1 MIDDLPGKL
10 IPSDPTSCLPLLW
23 VKNNK
28 TRFAFTVDLLCSAAE
43 IHCGLQ
49 PEIVLL
55 FIASMYCS
63 LLVFISSAIA
73 VHCYLVAQISSRYRL
88 DIAFNLLPVI
98 GVCWYCLPLV
108 LPSVG
113 IVFRCYCLPLVLP
126 SVGIA
131 FRWYSGLLVLPSV
144 GIGVYWYC
152 IPLLTRSLH
161 ISLYW

>member
-1 MIDDLPGKL
+1 MTFLGSLFLL
-10 IPSDPTSCLPLLW
+10 IPPLAYPLRW

-28 TRFAFTVDLLCSAAE
+28 TRFAFTADSRRSAAE
-43 IHCGLQ
+43 MHRGL
-49 PEIVLL
+49 PPKFILL

-113 IVFRCYCLPLVLP
+113 IAFRCCCLPLVLP

-131 FRWYSGLLVLPSV
+131 FRWYWGLLVLPSV
-144 GIGVYWYC
+144 ANEKSRYLS
-152 IPLLTRSLH
+152 LLVDMYY
-161 ISLYW
+161 IST